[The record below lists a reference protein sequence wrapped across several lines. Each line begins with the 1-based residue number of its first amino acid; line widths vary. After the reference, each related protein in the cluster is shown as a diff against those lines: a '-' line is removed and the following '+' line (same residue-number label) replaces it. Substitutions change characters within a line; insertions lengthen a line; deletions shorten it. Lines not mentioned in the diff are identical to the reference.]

1 MGIEYRLANEGDIP
15 DISSVFVQAHDDLY
29 RKRGLFETP
38 MNPLPPSPIFAFL
51 IHKTP
56 HAFWVA
62 EEENKV
68 VGFSHSFMR
77 GSFWYFSWLFIS
89 PSHQGRDIGRN
100 LLERTLASWKDVE
113 VTNRATMTFAFN
125 PVSQFLY
132 MKYGMYPREPAYY
145 VETPSKRIM
154 ENKQSPH
161 GLEFE
166 ELTSLRDASA
176 ILRKMDEFVLG
187 FSLDWHHEYFFET
200 KARCYIIKDKGD
212 PVGYAYVSPGG
223 RVGPVAVNSNEFTE
237 PVLETAL
244 KLSASQ
250 GVEKV
255 WYWMPGSNLHAVK
268 LALKYKMRLDPAVFM
283 STKPFAKWENY
294 IFSSAALM

>member
-1 MGIEYRLANEGDIP
+1 MTVGYRLAKQDDIP
-15 DISSVFVQAHDDLY
+15 GISTVFAEAHDDLY

-38 MNPLPPSPIFAFL
+38 ISPIPPPPIFAFL
-51 IHKTP
+51 IRKTS

-62 EEENKV
+62 EEEGRI
-68 VGFSHSFMR
+68 VGFSDSFMR

-89 PSHQGRDIGRN
+89 PSRQGRDIGRN
-100 LLERTLASWKDVE
+100 LLERTLASWKDTQI
-113 VTNRATMTFAFN
+113 TNRGTMTFAFN

-145 VETPSKRIM
+145 VEAPSKGII
-154 ENKQSPH
+154 ENGQPPH
-161 GLEFE
+161 GLDFE
-166 ELTSLRDASA
+166 ELTSLGDGSA
-176 ILRKMDEFVLG
+176 ILRQMDKFVLG
-187 FSLDWHHEYFFET
+187 FSLEWHHEYFFET
-200 KARCYIIKDKGD
+200 KARCYIFKDKGE
-212 PVGYAYVSPGG
+212 PVGYVYVSPSG
-223 RVGPVAVNSNEFTE
+223 RVGPMAVNSNEFTE
-237 PVLETAL
+237 PVLETGL

-255 WYWMPGSNLHAVK
+255 WYWMPGSNIHAVE

-283 STKPFAKWENY
+283 CTKPFAKWGNY